1 MNKWIKRGLVVGAVG
16 FGAVQSA
23 KYLKQN
29 EQVKQRLNDLKNIK
43 EYNDLRIALMEVI
56 EAFNNPKPQLESKF
70 AEDVHTDSNEQT
82 HNTTNAHTQSEEPL
96 IADAVKRVLDTK
108 AVEELIGDKADI
120 DMMKSLIDETKEVEK
135 LVRSW
140 FN

>member
-1 MNKWIKRGLVVGAVG
+1 MNKWIKRGIVVGAVG
-16 FGAVQSA
+16 FGAVQSM

-56 EAFNNPKPQLESKF
+56 EAFNNPKQLESKVV
-70 AEDVHTDSNEQT
+70 EDVHTESNEQT
-82 HNTTNAHTQSEEPL
+82 SNAQATQTEEPL

-108 AVEELIGDKADI
+108 VVEDLLGDKADI
-120 DMMKSLIDETKEVEK
+120 DMMKSLVDETKEVEK

>member
-70 AEDVHTDSNEQT
+70 AEDVHTKSNEQT
-82 HNTTNAHTQSEEPL
+82 SNAQATQTEEPL

-108 AVEELIGDKADI
+108 VVEDLLGDKADI
-120 DMMKSLIDETKEVEK
+120 DMMKSLVDETKEVEK

>member
-70 AEDVHTDSNEQT
+70 AEDAHTDSNAQT

>member
-56 EAFNNPKPQLESKF
+56 EAFNNPKPQLESKST
-70 AEDVHTDSNEQT
+70 EDVHADSNEQT

>member
-56 EAFNNPKPQLESKF
+56 AAFNNPKPQLESKF
-70 AEDVHTDSNEQT
+70 AEDVHTESNEQT
-82 HNTTNAHTQSEEPL
+82 SNAQATQTEEPL

-108 AVEELIGDKADI
+108 VVEDLLGDKADI
-120 DMMKSLIDETKEVEK
+120 DMMKSLVDETKEVEK

>member
-56 EAFNNPKPQLESKF
+56 EAFNNPKPQLESKV
-70 AEDVHTDSNEQT
+70 AEDVHTESDEQT
-82 HNTTNAHTQSEEPL
+82 SNAQATQTEEPL

-108 AVEELIGDKADI
+108 VVEDLLGDKADI
-120 DMMKSLIDETKEVEK
+120 DMMKSLVDETKEVEK

>member
-1 MNKWIKRGLVVGAVG
+1 MNKWIKRGLVVGVVG

>member
-1 MNKWIKRGLVVGAVG
+1 MNKWIKRGIVVGAVG

-56 EAFNNPKPQLESKF
+56 EAFNNPKPQLESKVV
-70 AEDVHTDSNEQT
+70 EDVHTESNEQT
-82 HNTTNAHTQSEEPL
+82 SNAQATQTEEPL

-108 AVEELIGDKADI
+108 VVEDLLGDKADI
-120 DMMKSLIDETKEVEK
+120 DMMKSLVDETKEVEK

>member
-56 EAFNNPKPQLESKF
+56 EAFNNPKPQLESKV
-70 AEDVHTDSNEQT
+70 AEDVHTESNEQT
-82 HNTTNAHTQSEEPL
+82 SNAQATQTEEPL
-96 IADAVKRVLDTK
+96 IADAVKRVLDTRV
-108 AVEELIGDKADI
+108 VEDLLGDKADI
-120 DMMKSLIDETKEVEK
+120 DMMKSLVDETKEVEK

>member
-16 FGAVQSA
+16 FGAIQSA

-70 AEDVHTDSNEQT
+70 AEDVHTESNEQPS
-82 HNTTNAHTQSEEPL
+82 NAQATQTEEPL

-108 AVEELIGDKADI
+108 VVEDLLGDKADI
-120 DMMKSLIDETKEVEK
+120 DMMKSLVDETKEVEK

>member
-43 EYNDLRIALMEVI
+43 EYNDLRIAIMEI
-56 EAFNNPKPQLESKF
+56 IDAFNNPAPRLESHI
-70 AEDVHTDSNEQT
+70 ADDVNVAQDAHSNT
-82 HNTTNAHTQSEEPL
+82 HNSEEPL

-108 AVEELIGDKADI
+108 VVEELIGDKADI

>member
-16 FGAVQSA
+16 FGAVQSV

-70 AEDVHTDSNEQT
+70 AEDVHTESNEQT
-82 HNTTNAHTQSEEPL
+82 SNAQATQTEEPL

-108 AVEELIGDKADI
+108 VVEDLLGDKADI
-120 DMMKSLIDETKEVEK
+120 DMMKSLVDETKEVEK

>member
-1 MNKWIKRGLVVGAVG
+1 MNKWIKRGIVVGAVG

-56 EAFNNPKPQLESKF
+56 EAFNNPKPQLESKV
-70 AEDVHTDSNEQT
+70 AEDVHTESNEQT
-82 HNTTNAHTQSEEPL
+82 SNAQATQTEEPL

-108 AVEELIGDKADI
+108 VVEDLLGDKADI
-120 DMMKSLIDETKEVEK
+120 DMMKSLVDETKEVEK

>member
-56 EAFNNPKPQLESKF
+56 EAFNNPKPQLESKV
-70 AEDVHTDSNEQT
+70 AEDVHTESNEQT
-82 HNTTNAHTQSEEPL
+82 SNAQATQTEEPL

-108 AVEELIGDKADI
+108 VVEDLLGDKADI
-120 DMMKSLIDETKEVEK
+120 DMMKSLVDETKEVEK

>member
-16 FGAVQSA
+16 FGAVQSV

-56 EAFNNPKPQLESKF
+56 AAFNNPKPQLESKF
-70 AEDVHTDSNEQT
+70 AEDVHTESNEQT
-82 HNTTNAHTQSEEPL
+82 SNAQATQTEEPL

-108 AVEELIGDKADI
+108 VVEDLLGDKADI
-120 DMMKSLIDETKEVEK
+120 DMMKSLVDETKEVEK

>member
-70 AEDVHTDSNEQT
+70 AEDVHTESNEQT
-82 HNTTNAHTQSEEPL
+82 SNAQATQTEEPL
-96 IADAVKRVLDTK
+96 IVDAVKRVLDTK
-108 AVEELIGDKADI
+108 VVEDLLGDKADI
-120 DMMKSLIDETKEVEK
+120 DMMKSLVDETKEVEK

>member
-1 MNKWIKRGLVVGAVG
+1 MNKWIKRGIVVGAVG
-16 FGAVQSA
+16 FGAVQSV

-70 AEDVHTDSNEQT
+70 AEDVHTESNEQT
-82 HNTTNAHTQSEEPL
+82 SNAQATQTEEPL

-108 AVEELIGDKADI
+108 VVEDLLGDKADI
-120 DMMKSLIDETKEVEK
+120 DMMKSLVDETKEVEK

>member
-29 EQVKQRLNDLKNIK
+29 EQVKQCLNDLKNIK

-70 AEDVHTDSNEQT
+70 AEDVHTESNEQT
-82 HNTTNAHTQSEEPL
+82 SNAQATQTEEPL

-108 AVEELIGDKADI
+108 VVEDLLGDKADI
-120 DMMKSLIDETKEVEK
+120 DMMKSLVDETKEVEK

>member
-70 AEDVHTDSNEQT
+70 AEDVHTESNEQT
-82 HNTTNAHTQSEEPL
+82 SNAQATQTEEPF
-96 IADAVKRVLDTK
+96 IVDAVKRVLDTK
-108 AVEELIGDKADI
+108 VVEDLLGDKADI
-120 DMMKSLIDETKEVEK
+120 DMMKSLVDETKEVEK

>member
-56 EAFNNPKPQLESKF
+56 EAFNNPKPQSESKF
-70 AEDVHTDSNEQT
+70 AEDVHTESNEQT
-82 HNTTNAHTQSEEPL
+82 SNAQATQTEEPL

-108 AVEELIGDKADI
+108 VVEDLLGDKADI
-120 DMMKSLIDETKEVEK
+120 DMMKSLVDETKEVEK

>member
-16 FGAVQSA
+16 FGAVQSV

-56 EAFNNPKPQLESKF
+56 EAFNNPKQLESKV
-70 AEDVHTDSNEQT
+70 AEDVHTESNEQT
-82 HNTTNAHTQSEEPL
+82 SNAQATQTEELL

-108 AVEELIGDKADI
+108 VVEDLLGDKADI
-120 DMMKSLIDETKEVEK
+120 DMMKSLVDETKEVEK

>member
-16 FGAVQSA
+16 FGAIQSA
-23 KYLKQN
+23 QYLPQN

-70 AEDVHTDSNEQT
+70 AEDVHTESNEQPS
-82 HNTTNAHTQSEEPL
+82 NAQATQTEEPL

-108 AVEELIGDKADI
+108 VVEDLLGDKADI
-120 DMMKSLIDETKEVEK
+120 DMMKSLVDETKEVEK

>member
-70 AEDVHTDSNEQT
+70 AEDVHTESNEQT
-82 HNTTNAHTQSEEPL
+82 SNAQATQTEEPL

-108 AVEELIGDKADI
+108 VVEDLIGDKADI
-120 DMMKSLIDETKEVEK
+120 DMMKSLVDETKEVEK

>member
-16 FGAVQSA
+16 FGAVQSV

-70 AEDVHTDSNEQT
+70 AEDVHTESNEQT
-82 HNTTNAHTQSEEPL
+82 SNAQATQTEEPF

-108 AVEELIGDKADI
+108 VVEDLLGDKADI
-120 DMMKSLIDETKEVEK
+120 DMMKSLVDETKEVEK

>member
-70 AEDVHTDSNEQT
+70 AEDVHTESNEQPS
-82 HNTTNAHTQSEEPL
+82 NAQATQTEEPL

-108 AVEELIGDKADI
+108 VVEDLLGDKADI
-120 DMMKSLIDETKEVEK
+120 DMMKSLVDETKEVEK

>member
-1 MNKWIKRGLVVGAVG
+1 MNKWIKRGIVVGAVG
-16 FGAVQSA
+16 FGAVQSV

-70 AEDVHTDSNEQT
+70 AEDVHTESNEQT
-82 HNTTNAHTQSEEPL
+82 SNAQATQTEEPL

-108 AVEELIGDKADI
+108 VVEDLLGDKADI

>member
-16 FGAVQSA
+16 FGAIQSA

-56 EAFNNPKPQLESKF
+56 EAFNNPKPQLESKV
-70 AEDVHTDSNEQT
+70 AEDVHTESNEQT
-82 HNTTNAHTQSEEPL
+82 SNAQATQTEEPL

-108 AVEELIGDKADI
+108 VVEDLLGDKADI
-120 DMMKSLIDETKEVEK
+120 DMMKSLVDETKEVEK

>member
-1 MNKWIKRGLVVGAVG
+1 MNKWVKRGLVVGAVG

-82 HNTTNAHTQSEEPL
+82 SKAQAIQSEEPL

>member
-70 AEDVHTDSNEQT
+70 AEDVHTESNEQT
-82 HNTTNAHTQSEEPL
+82 SNAQATQTEEPL

-108 AVEELIGDKADI
+108 VVEDLLGDKADI
-120 DMMKSLIDETKEVEK
+120 DMMKSLVDETKEVEK

>member
-16 FGAVQSA
+16 FGAIQSA

-56 EAFNNPKPQLESKF
+56 ETFNNPKPQLESKF
-70 AEDVHTDSNEQT
+70 AEDVHTESNEQPS
-82 HNTTNAHTQSEEPL
+82 NAQATQTEEPL

-108 AVEELIGDKADI
+108 VVEDLLGDKADI
-120 DMMKSLIDETKEVEK
+120 DMMKSLVDETKEVEK

>member
-1 MNKWIKRGLVVGAVG
+1 MNKWIKRGVVVGAVG
-16 FGAVQSA
+16 FGAVQSV

-70 AEDVHTDSNEQT
+70 AEDVHTESNEQT
-82 HNTTNAHTQSEEPL
+82 SNAQATQTEEPL

-108 AVEELIGDKADI
+108 VVEDLLGDKADI